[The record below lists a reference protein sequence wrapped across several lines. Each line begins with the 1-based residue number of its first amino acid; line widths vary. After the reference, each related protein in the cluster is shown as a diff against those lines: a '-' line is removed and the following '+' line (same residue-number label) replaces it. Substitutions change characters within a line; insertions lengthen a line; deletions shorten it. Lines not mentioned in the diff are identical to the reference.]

1 MLAEKTA
8 ALAQLDAKL
17 ELKKALFDSM
27 TAAVA
32 EGGIG
37 ATRAPNAAEVK
48 VRVCRRISEAR
59 AAAKVLAQDVKAQQM
74 AREERVKMPEK
85 EKQALRAENADR
97 EKIRPNSHVA
107 AGAMVGQDLRTKQFE
122 IAEQEKRAQES
133 ENAEWEKRRAHFV
146 ALRAARAEHVDKA
159 QQVALKIALEKKE
172 AMLAKRRACFAKF
185 KAAWV
190 EVDEKAEELVKADK
204 STAKLEAVFEE
215 KAEQA
220 TIENKEAILVNDSA
234 SSASS
239 ATPAK
244 RDNQDVNKRLA

>member
-8 ALAQLDAKL
+8 ALAQIDAKL

-27 TAAVA
+27 TAVLA
-32 EGGIG
+32 EG

-48 VRVCRRISEAR
+48 MRVGRRISEAGM
-59 AAAKVLAQDVKAQQM
+59 AAKVLAQDVKANQM
-74 AREERVKMPEK
+74 AREERVEMAEK
-85 EKQALRAENADR
+85 EKQAQGAENTDR
-97 EKIRPNSHVA
+97 KKIGTNSHA
-107 AGAMVGQDLRTKQFE
+107 AADAMVGQDLRTKQFE
-122 IAEQEKRAQES
+122 IAEEEKQVQES
-133 ENAEWEKRRAHFV
+133 ENAEWEKRKAHFV
-146 ALRAARAEHVDKA
+146 ALTAARAEHVEKA
-159 QQVALKIALEKKE
+159 EQVAVKIALEKKE

-190 EVDEKAEELVKADK
+190 EADEKAEELVKADK